1 MCKEHELNLV
11 VADPELEKEREAM
24 SKKRAKI
31 VLWKDPVTTLH
42 YFIRE
47 LFIEA
52 KKLAL
57 G

>member
-1 MCKEHELNLV
+1 MLERLREEQKEQ
-11 VADPELEKEREAM
+11 
-24 SKKRAKI
+24 RAKI
-31 VLWKDPVTTLH
+31 VLWKSPVTTLH